1 MSSHKSPSPSSSL
14 SELLDS
20 PWPNSKGPK
29 SDASRLRE
37 ARIQAK
43 KRGFEEVTNA
53 NPHLSM
59 SDLLAPR
66 PEKRARENPTGT
78 PATIYQSIDTVR
90 KSLEQN
96 NLTVAELVKTVCAY
110 DYAEQ
115 RAKED
120 ADFQPSIYEAEDAI
134 KVRAWAKEI
143 AREELLREGKRMEKQ
158 HILNTSANSLTVDSL
173 KDWSPDVIYKHLC
186 DYMPYFVSLLESF
199 VVDGEHSSGAKVDEV
214 PITVSVV
221 GSILWNKRSQRSN
234 LFAKGFSTYL
244 YGSGVHAATINVM
257 NRLGIGVSYSVLLE
271 SLSSLNRSCTERF
284 QEVASYC
291 RSMFVWDNVNFDKV
305 PAEQRIK
312 NSGSFA
318 SGTAATLIELHP
330 PPGCG
335 PEAIDE
341 ALDLD
346 KYLSSVE
353 KAADLKIDD
362 VTPTEEDMKNL
373 RNEFVFETINV
384 LVEHAGELFKPF
396 KNTNL
401 KHRPLI
407 RPLLPLRTTKAYPLP
422 TLHVDQSSAS
432 GNSTII
438 EELRRIT
445 QIDKSELFKH
455 RLSIATGDLLTILRI
470 LSLRDVRTLYMRTPV
485 HIKNRHQNLSYLVP
499 FSSLFHI
506 RIAAVTGIIQTHFG
520 KPNARPVDGPASL
533 WRHNEVLKRKN
544 IPISQSL
551 KYRTVQ
557 DLTFHSLY
565 ARLFDVVRI
574 TSGCDSL
581 QQFGE
586 QLARLS
592 HDNGWERLTSVVSTA
607 ITRFT
612 TPETAEDDD
621 VLRNSIL
628 FIRDALLFRC
638 FATSIKC
645 GNMAMVELILKIW
658 AISFRGAG
666 RTQYAGEL
674 LRLRHNLVHAWPKP
688 LRELILSNMLVNM
701 TGKEN
706 GWKETDLLQEHL
718 NYWIKAVYKAR
729 GPNATWK
736 WLSEISTCI
745 LALRELATQV
755 NTSLAPRNSS
765 RHTTPNLQAD
775 LDALVKSLVES
786 KIHESDP
793 ARHLEKGFQAK
804 DAWALGLQSL
814 VAHNSPIHK
823 FNRERFGARRP
834 DSHAAPLDTENDG
847 NDGELDD
854 DGDGDDGEGD
864 DAQDTQPDDV
874 FGVVVDDGDEE
885 DEDPFD
891 FD

>member
-37 ARIQAK
+37 VRIQAK

-110 DYAEQ
+110 VYAEQ

-143 AREELLREGKRMEKQ
+143 AREELLREGKQMEKQ

-221 GSILWNKRSQRSN
+221 GSILWNKRLQRSN

-305 PAEQRIK
+305 PAEQRMK

-362 VTPTEEDMKNL
+362 VAPTEEDMKNL

-384 LVEHAGELFKPF
+384 LVEHAGKLFKPF
-396 KNTNL
+396 KN
-401 KHRPLI
+401 
-407 RPLLPLRTTKAYPLP
+407 
-422 TLHVDQSSAS
+422 
-432 GNSTII
+432 
-438 EELRRIT
+438 
-445 QIDKSELFKH
+445 
-455 RLSIATGDLLTILRI
+455 
-470 LSLRDVRTLYMRTPV
+470 
-485 HIKNRHQNLSYLVP
+485 
-499 FSSLFHI
+499 
-506 RIAAVTGIIQTHFG
+506 
-520 KPNARPVDGPASL
+520 
-533 WRHNEVLKRKN
+533 
-544 IPISQSL
+544 
-551 KYRTVQ
+551 
-557 DLTFHSLY
+557 
-565 ARLFDVVRI
+565 
-574 TSGCDSL
+574 
-581 QQFGE
+581 
-586 QLARLS
+586 
-592 HDNGWERLTSVVSTA
+592 
-607 ITRFT
+607 
-612 TPETAEDDD
+612 
-621 VLRNSIL
+621 
-628 FIRDALLFRC
+628 
-638 FATSIKC
+638 
-645 GNMAMVELILKIW
+645 
-658 AISFRGAG
+658 
-666 RTQYAGEL
+666 
-674 LRLRHNLVHAWPKP
+674 
-688 LRELILSNMLVNM
+688 
-701 TGKEN
+701 
-706 GWKETDLLQEHL
+706 
-718 NYWIKAVYKAR
+718 
-729 GPNATWK
+729 
-736 WLSEISTCI
+736 
-745 LALRELATQV
+745 
-755 NTSLAPRNSS
+755 
-765 RHTTPNLQAD
+765 
-775 LDALVKSLVES
+775 
-786 KIHESDP
+786 
-793 ARHLEKGFQAK
+793 
-804 DAWALGLQSL
+804 
-814 VAHNSPIHK
+814 
-823 FNRERFGARRP
+823 
-834 DSHAAPLDTENDG
+834 
-847 NDGELDD
+847 
-854 DGDGDDGEGD
+854 
-864 DAQDTQPDDV
+864 
-874 FGVVVDDGDEE
+874 
-885 DEDPFD
+885 
-891 FD
+891 